1 MQRLAALHGGGV
13 TVVSEGEGKGAT
25 FTVRL
30 PAIAAPQP
38 DVTEA
43 DAAPGD
49 RAQTILVVEDNT
61 DARESL
67 SVALTLEGYRVLEA
81 NDGPS
86 ALEIVKQE
94 RPPLAVLDIGL
105 PRMDGYELARCIR
118 DELGRGIVLI
128 ALTGYGSERDATRS
142 ADAGFDQHLTKPV
155 DLDELMRVL
164 DARQATQRGTEV
176 VKT

>member
-1 MQRLAALHGGGV
+1 MLFR
-13 TVVSEGEGKGAT
+13 S
-25 FTVRL
+25 
-30 PAIAAPQP
+30 
-38 DVTEA
+38 
-43 DAAPGD
+43 
-49 RAQTILVVEDNT
+49 
-61 DARESL
+61 RESL
-67 SVALTLEGYRVLEA
+67 SVALTLEGYRVLQA

-86 ALEIVKQE
+86 ALEIVKRE

-118 DELGRGIVLI
+118 DELGHGIVLI

-155 DLDELMRVL
+155 DLNELMRVL
-164 DARQATQRGTEV
+164 DARQRGTEV